1 VNRLT
6 AALQSLT
13 PTSFRGRIVASTV
26 ALMAAV
32 MVCVG
37 IGVQL
42 LLGYVAQRDIDRV
55 LAERADAVIGVVD
68 ARSRPGSTG
77 LAVPPDALEPGVRVY
92 DQDGQLVAGSI
103 EMDARDAADDLAEIT
118 VPTTVTTHEEL
129 RLLAEPFTTPHGQRG
144 VVVVSQEASPYER
157 AEMYALVA
165 TIGIGLL
172 VLGLAVVIAR
182 RVTSQALA
190 PVTQMAT
197 RAADWSEHDLTH
209 RFDLGPADDELS
221 QLGETLDHLLDRVA
235 MAIRSEQRLTSEL
248 AHELRTPLTAIQG
261 SADLALMRGVPD
273 DELRADL
280 VEISKAA
287 RTMAEV
293 ITTLV
298 DVARDPTSAGASAT
312 CRVDDVVEAL
322 RQSVP
327 ADLDLVEDVRDPSA
341 RVAGPHALVLRAIAP
356 VVDNAVSHAASTVTV
371 RAVDLP
377 HHVAITIS
385 DDGPGI
391 DDRIREEIFQVGASG
406 TGGTG
411 LGLGI
416 AQRVARSL
424 GGEIVAET
432 PPSGATFT
440 IRLPRA

>member
-1 VNRLT
+1 MKTLSEVRRK
-6 AALQSLT
+6 LT
-13 PTSFRGRIVASTV
+13 PTSFRGRIVTTTV
-26 ALMAAV
+26 ALMTAV
-32 MVCVG
+32 MIVVAVG
-37 IGVQL
+37 LQL
-42 LLGYVAQRDIDRV
+42 LLGYTAQRDIDRV

-68 ARSRPGSTG
+68 ARSRPATTFDI
-77 LAVPPDALEPGVRVY
+77 PPDALEPGVRVY
-92 DQDGQLVAGSI
+92 DQDGHLVAGSI
-103 EMDARDAADDLAEIT
+103 EKEARDAADDLAKVT
-118 VPTTVTTHEEL
+118 GPTTFTAHEEL
-129 RLLAEPFTTPHGQRG
+129 RLLAEPFTTSHGQQG
-144 VVVVSQEASPYER
+144 VVVVSQAATPYER
-157 AEMYALVA
+157 AEMYALAA

-172 VLGLAVVIAR
+172 VIGLTVIIAR

-190 PVTQMAT
+190 PVTQMAA

-209 RFDLGPADDELS
+209 RFDLGPARDELS

-261 SADLALMRGVPD
+261 SADLGLIRGVAD
-273 DELRADL
+273 DQTRAEL

-298 DVARDPTSAGASAT
+298 DVARDPTAAGASAA
-312 CRVDDVVEAL
+312 CRVDDVIDAL

-327 ADLDLVEDVRDPSA
+327 AHLDLVEDVVESSA
-341 RVAGPHALVLRAIAP
+341 RIAGPRPLILRAIAP
-356 VVDNAVSHAASTVTV
+356 VLDNAVSHAASTITV

-377 HHVAITIS
+377 HVVAISII

-391 DDRIREEIFQVGASG
+391 DAGMREQIFEVGASG

-424 GGEIVAET
+424 GGEIVVEA
-432 PPSGATFT
+432 PASGATFT